1 MMKTHTTG
9 EAPTR
14 NKPKF
19 TVDEAARAFR
29 LARGSAA
36 KVELIEGE
44 KQLLR
49 RDESGR
55 FVIVRK
61 GKAAAFK
68 RKRANG
74 RTGAARA
81 PSER

>member
-1 MMKTHTTG
+1 MKTHTMG

-19 TVDEAARAFR
+19 TVAEAARAFR
-29 LARGSAA
+29 LARGNAA

-44 KQLLR
+44 KQFLR

-55 FVIVRK
+55 FVLVRTAK
-61 GKAAAFK
+61 PAVSR
-68 RKRANG
+68 RKIAKNG
-74 RTGAARA
+74 TRAARA
-81 PSER
+81 PAER

>member
-1 MMKTHTTG
+1 MKTHTMG

-14 NKPKF
+14 SKPKF
-19 TVDEAARAFR
+19 TIAGVARVFR
-29 LARGSAA
+29 MARGNAA

-44 KQLLR
+44 EQYLW

-61 GKAAAFK
+61 GKTAASR
-68 RKRANG
+68 RKPPKN
-74 RTGAARA
+74 RTRAARA
-81 PSER
+81 PAER